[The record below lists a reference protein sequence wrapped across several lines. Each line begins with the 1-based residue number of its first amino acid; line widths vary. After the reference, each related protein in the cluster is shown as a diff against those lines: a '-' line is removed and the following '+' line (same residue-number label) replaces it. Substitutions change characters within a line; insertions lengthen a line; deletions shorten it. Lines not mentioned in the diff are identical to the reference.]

1 MGLSYPNNGPGLY
14 IAPNKNNLVVIMNT
28 FNVINEELMPIRAK
42 YNELVKDKDYINDVL
57 RDGSNKAR
65 VIAKEKINEIR
76 EVIGITNIS

>member
-1 MGLSYPNNGPGLY
+1 
-14 IAPNKNNLVVIMNT
+14 
-28 FNVINEELMPIRAK
+28 MPIRAK

-65 VIAKEKINEIR
+65 VIAKQKINEIR